1 MLIDDE
7 KDILRVIKRGLELGE
22 DYSKRSVIKFI
33 VDTYRDTESALRSFR
48 EQPAGYYNLIITDLR
63 MTKSGFELYRVM
75 KEKSPDLK
83 FAFLTAYDTI
93 DKQQLANYLS
103 DIDPSIFI
111 TKPITISKLR
121 QRLIDIIDK

>member
-7 KDILRVIKRGLELGE
+7 KDILRVIKRGLESDE
-22 DYSKRSVIKFI
+22 DYSNSTDVKFI
-33 VDTYRDTESALRSFR
+33 VETYRDTESALRSFR
-48 EQPAGYYNLIITDLR
+48 DHQAGYYNLIITDLR

-93 DKQQLANYLS
+93 DKQQFANYLS
-103 DIDPSIFI
+103 DIDPSIVI
-111 TKPITISKLR
+111 TKPITIAKLR
-121 QRLIDIIDK
+121 ERLIRIIDK

>member
-7 KDILRVIKRGLELGE
+7 KDILRVIKRGLELDQ
-22 DYSKRSVIKFI
+22 DYSKRSVVKFI
-33 VDTYRDTESALRSFR
+33 VDTYRDTESALRSFHD
-48 EQPAGYYNLIITDLR
+48 QPAGYYNLIITDLR
-63 MTKSGFELYRVM
+63 MTKSGFELYRLM

-83 FAFLTAYDTI
+83 FAFLTAYDNI
-93 DKQQLANYLS
+93 DKQQFANYLA

-121 QRLIDIIDK
+121 QRLIHIIDK

>member
-7 KDILRVIKRGLELGE
+7 KDILRVIKRGLESDG
-22 DYSKRSVIKFI
+22 DYSNSIDVKFV

-48 EQPAGYYNLIITDLR
+48 DHPAGYYNLIITDLR

-93 DKQQLANYLS
+93 DKQQFANYLS

-121 QRLIDIIDK
+121 KRLIDIIDK

>member
-93 DKQQLANYLS
+93 DKQQFANYLS

>member
-1 MLIDDE
+1 
-7 KDILRVIKRGLELGE
+7 
-22 DYSKRSVIKFI
+22 
-33 VDTYRDTESALRSFR
+33 
-48 EQPAGYYNLIITDLR
+48 

-83 FAFLTAYDTI
+83 FAFLTAYDNI
-93 DKQQLANYLS
+93 DKQQFANYLA

-121 QRLIDIIDK
+121 QRLIHIIDK